1 LIPPEFISVRAVRTH
16 HARHGEGSPVVLL
29 HGIGRSLED
38 WSETMPALAVRH
50 RVYAPDLIGF
60 GLTDKPDVPYSL
72 AGLARFVHHYLAAAG
87 ETRPVTVIGN
97 SLGGA
102 VAQQFAVMYPA
113 QVSRLVLVNSA
124 GFGQEVTV
132 ALRLLA
138 VPYLGERL
146 MVPSPRT
153 SARVVDSLF
162 HNPQFATP
170 ERQQHAQLLAGQPD
184 RARSYLRVARFLGDW
199 RGVRPGWRDT
209 LTRRLAERRLPTL
222 VVWGDRDQVLPA
234 RHLEQARRLYPH
246 ARSHLFAQT
255 GHLPQIERAAEFNA
269 LVLSFMEENTLT
281 QEQVGET
288 R

>member
-1 LIPPEFISVRAVRTH
+1 MITPEFIAVQAVRTH
-16 HARHGEGSPVVLL
+16 HVVQGEGPPVVLL

-38 WSETMPALAVRH
+38 WSETIPALAARH

-102 VAQQFAVMYPA
+102 VAQQFAVMYPE

-124 GFGQEVTV
+124 GFGQDVTV

-153 SARVVDSLF
+153 SARVVGSLF
-162 HNPQFATP
+162 HDPQFATP
-170 ERQQHAQLLAGQPD
+170 ERQQHAQLLAEQPD
-184 RARSYLRVARFLGDW
+184 RARSYLRVARVLGGW
-199 RGVRPGWRDT
+199 RGVHPGWRDA

-222 VVWGDRDQVLPA
+222 IVWGDQDRVLPA
-234 RHLEQARRLYPH
+234 HHLDQARRLYPH

-255 GHLPQIERAAEFNA
+255 GHLPQIERAAEFSG
-269 LVLSFMEENTLT
+269 LVLNFMEDHTIM
-281 QEQVGET
+281 QEHPWET